1 MLFDERLEELDGT
14 ELGLCRQMNS
24 LTVPTVL
31 EPLQAAGVALWA
43 VVHAPDGAL
52 QPDTTTIDLRRTV
65 YQDVTART
73 GGLWLDAGL
82 DAKSETRA
90 LLAIADLLDAQYA
103 ITYAGGDD
111 QGRGALKVT
120 TSRAGARVLAPAV
133 APVTR

>member
-14 ELGLCRQMNS
+14 ELGLTRAANS

-43 VVHAPDGAL
+43 IVHAPDGAL
-52 QPDTTTIDLRRTV
+52 QPDNTTFDLRRTV

-90 LLAIADLLDAQYA
+90 LVQIADLLDAQYA
-103 ITYAGGDD
+103 ITYTAGDGP
-111 QGRGALKVT
+111 GRTALKIT
-120 TSRAGARVLAPAV
+120 TSRAGARVVAPAV
-133 APVTR
+133 GR